1 MHGDENL
8 AARWDREAA
17 QSQWLF
23 NGMET
28 WAARC
33 TRRGEAGY
41 EQRWRSGL
49 RLGYG
54 APKGIPSIGGPGA
67 SACRREDA
75 RRGVRRDL
83 GLRSTGS
90 CGAAGRE

>member
-1 MHGDENL
+1 LRGDENL

-17 QSQWLF
+17 QSRWLF

-28 WAARC
+28 WVARR
-33 TRRGEAGY
+33 TRRGEARYG
-41 EQRWRSGL
+41 QRWRGGL
-49 RLGYG
+49 RLAYG
-54 APKGIPSIGGPGA
+54 ARKGIHSIGGPGA

-75 RRGVRRDL
+75 RRGMRRDL
-83 GLRSTGS
+83 GRHSAGP